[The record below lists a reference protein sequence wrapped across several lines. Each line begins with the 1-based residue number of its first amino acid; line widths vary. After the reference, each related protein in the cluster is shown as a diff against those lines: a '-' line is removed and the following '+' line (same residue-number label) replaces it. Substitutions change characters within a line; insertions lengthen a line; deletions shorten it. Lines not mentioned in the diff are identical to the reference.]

1 MEARGLVHEKSLPTI
16 FPVGLGT
23 GRLASLGAGYSK
35 KDAFQCL
42 DTAMGLGVN
51 LVDTADSYGSS
62 DCEKLLGSILKEM
75 GCPMLVSSKAGYRFC
90 DLPGPL
96 GLFNQMGKKILNKLG
111 QRQCFTPRYIKE
123 CLEGSLRRLR
133 TGRLDFFFLH
143 DPTESALLDDKLTET
158 LLQIKKA
165 GDVRFLG
172 IACTAERADALN
184 PNHPLGEWVQTQVNP
199 WGGMQLS
206 EKKWMGRNIIA
217 NHVFGGAKIS
227 QHSKSLQRIAADEE
241 LSTRQLLIGF
251 ALKQSGVRC
260 VLVGTGRANHIRENV
275 KAVHNTLSENALT
288 SLRVMARKDS

>member
-1 MEARGLVHEKSLPTI
+1 MGAGELGQESLRPAI

-35 KDAFQCL
+35 KDAFQCME
-42 DTAMGLGVN
+42 AAIKLGVN

-62 DCEKLLGSILKEM
+62 DCEKLLGTILKEM

-96 GLFNQMGKKILNKLG
+96 GLFNQVGKKILNKLG

-133 TGRLDFFFLH
+133 RERLDFFFLH
-143 DPTESALLDDKLTET
+143 DPTENALMDDKLTET
-158 LLQIKKA
+158 LLRFRQA

-172 IACTAERADALN
+172 IACTAERADTLN

-199 WGGMQLS
+199 WGDKQLFG
-206 EKKWMGRNIIA
+206 EKWTGRNIIA

-227 QHSKSLQRIAADEE
+227 EYSKSLHRIAADEG

-260 VLVGTGRANHIRENV
+260 VLVGTGRSNHIQENV
-275 KAVHNTLSENALT
+275 KAVHKTLSENVLT
-288 SLRVMARKDS
+288 SLREMARKDA

>member
-1 MEARGLVHEKSLPTI
+1 MGAGELGKEGLGLAI

-35 KDAFQCL
+35 KDAFQCME
-42 DTAMGLGVN
+42 TAMELGIN

-75 GCPMLVSSKAGYRFC
+75 GYPMLVSSKAGYRFC

-96 GLFNQMGKKILNKLG
+96 GLFNQVGKKILNKVG

-143 DPTESALLDDKLTET
+143 DPTESALMDDKLTET

-172 IACTAERADALN
+172 IACSPKNAEKLSA
-184 PNHPLGEWVQTQVNP
+184 NHPLGAWVQTQVNP
-199 WGGMQLS
+199 WSGVGMGGKTWS
-206 EKKWMGRNIIA
+206 GRNIMA
-217 NHVFGGAKIS
+217 NHVFGGTKVSQYEESLHGIAK
-227 QHSKSLQRIAADEE
+227 EE
-241 LSTRQLLIGF
+241 GITPRQLLIGF
-251 ALKQSGVRC
+251 GLQQSGVRC
-260 VLVGTGRANHIRENV
+260 VLVGTGRADHLRENV
-275 KAVHNTLSENALT
+275 EATKKKLSERSLAALRAT
-288 SLRVMARKDS
+288 IHKNS

>member
-1 MEARGLVHEKSLPTI
+1 MEAGGFVHEKSLPTI
-16 FPVGLGT
+16 YPVGLGT

-35 KDAFQCL
+35 KDAFLCL
-42 DTAMGLGVN
+42 ETAMGLGVN

-62 DCEKLLGSILKEM
+62 DCEKLIGSILKEM
-75 GCPMLVSSKAGYRFC
+75 GHPMYVSSKAGYRFC
-90 DLPGPL
+90 DLKRPFGFL
-96 GLFNQMGKKILNKLG
+96 NQVGKKILNKLG
-111 QRQCFTPRYIKE
+111 QRQCFSPKYIRE

-133 TGRLDFFFLH
+133 RERLDFFFLH
-143 DPTESALLDDKLTET
+143 DPTENALMDDKLTET
-158 LLQIKKA
+158 LLRFRQA

-172 IACTAERADALN
+172 IACTAERADTLN
-184 PNHPLGEWVQTQVNP
+184 PSHPLGEWVQTQVNP
-199 WGGMQLS
+199 WGDKQLLG
-206 EKKWMGRNIIA
+206 EKWAGRNIIA

-227 QHSKSLQRIAADEE
+227 QYSKSLQRIAADEG

-275 KAVHNTLSENALT
+275 KAVHNTLSDNALT

>member
-1 MEARGLVHEKSLPTI
+1 MGAGELGQESLRPAI

-35 KDAFQCL
+35 KDAFQCFE
-42 DTAMGLGVN
+42 TAMGLGVN

-62 DCEKLLGSILKEM
+62 DCEKLIGSILKEM
-75 GCPMLVSSKAGYRFC
+75 DHPIYVSSKAGYRFC
-90 DLPGPL
+90 DLPRPFGF
-96 GLFNQMGKKILNKLG
+96 FNQVGKKILNKLG
-111 QRQCFTPRYIKE
+111 QRQCFSPKYIQE

-133 TGRLDFFFLH
+133 RERLDFFFLH
-143 DPTESALLDDKLTET
+143 DPTENALMDDKLTET
-158 LLQIKKA
+158 LLRFRQA

-172 IACTAERADALN
+172 IACTAERADTLN

-199 WGGMQLS
+199 WGDIQLHG
-206 EKKWMGRNIIA
+206 KKWTGRNIIA
-217 NHVFGGAKIS
+217 NHVFGGEKIS
-227 QHSKSLQRIAADEE
+227 QHSKSLQRIAADEG

-251 ALKQSGVRC
+251 ALKQSCVRC

-275 KAVHNTLSENALT
+275 KAACNTLSENALT